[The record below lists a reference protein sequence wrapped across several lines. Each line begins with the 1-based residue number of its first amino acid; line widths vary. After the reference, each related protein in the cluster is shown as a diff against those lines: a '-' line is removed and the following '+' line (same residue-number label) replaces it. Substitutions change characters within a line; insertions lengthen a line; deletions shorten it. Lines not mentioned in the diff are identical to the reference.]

1 MFSKFSN
8 SLVKPAMNQE
18 ITSQSHIQKQ
28 KGMLLKVTLVL
39 FLKVEL
45 KLHFHHLPDE

>member
-1 MFSKFSN
+1 
-8 SLVKPAMNQE
+8 MNQE

-28 KGMLLKVTLVL
+28 NGMVLKVILVL

-45 KLHFHHLPDE
+45 KFHFDHLPDECLH